1 MQQQLHTLE
10 NSLEE
15 KLTDLQQ
22 QLGNTKSSLTV
33 KDAEFQTLKN
43 SLWKSIEKLQEQLD
57 RLQSN
62 DKIRVSDI
70 EIVQTTLL
78 QISEKNTE
86 YEKRDKKNEMLI
98 KTLQRDINELKQ
110 QKSGYNHNE
119 ADTYKTQ
126 TETERNR
133 AAKIEEDLKQS
144 SVELQEKQ
152 KEAIELKKS
161 QHELQLTVRKLEDA
175 LRVSENELNSKK
187 TQYSKEIQQYKN
199 LYDAERENTAK
210 MQQLSAE
217 LQEKSK
223 EALAAGKRQDELQS
237 IVKKLED
244 ALKQSESQH
253 VDRITE
259 YTKEI
264 QHYKTLYADEKESLT
279 KLSAELQE
287 KTEEAITAKKNQDE
301 LQATVKKLED
311 ALMQS
316 ESKHGSNITEDNNE
330 IQQYKGLYATEKENN
345 VKLQDTLTQVSARL
359 QEKTEEAFLARKAE
373 AELQS
378 TVNKLQ
384 DALKQ
389 FKSENDSTEY
399 TKEMQQYKD
408 LYETEK
414 ENTVKAQED
423 LRRISTELQKN
434 TKEILSL
441 KESHQKWLHEK
452 QGIEKQL
459 EDNLKQYD
467 SRIKEM
473 EDNNKHLQVEKE
485 SATEQQLA
493 LQSKNLLLIQEKEHL
508 ESAIRMLQD
517 ENNLLK
523 TVNKEQDRQ
532 LLEHSKKQNEND
544 MLKVADKE
552 QNRQLLENFETQ
564 AHGDQEVAA
573 KALTVSKEQ
582 YCTLEERFHETLN
595 EKQSKELATRD
606 LQNASE
612 QSQSEVENQKLKA
625 ENLEELQ
632 QLNELPSPVDQ
643 NYKSNV
649 TSASEESSADH
660 IKGGDDED
668 TEVFE
673 PKETPLRDP
682 PVKISITAAKEWSSE
697 TPINPD
703 TITERKFMVTS
714 AKKNPAES
722 STKLRTENQSAEVLS
737 KTQFIEHHATVSL
750 YKVYIHAA
758 MFLVF

>member
-1 MQQQLHTLE
+1 
-10 NSLEE
+10 
-15 KLTDLQQ
+15 
-22 QLGNTKSSLTV
+22 
-33 KDAEFQTLKN
+33 
-43 SLWKSIEKLQEQLD
+43 
-57 RLQSN
+57 
-62 DKIRVSDI
+62 
-70 EIVQTTLL
+70 
-78 QISEKNTE
+78 
-86 YEKRDKKNEMLI
+86 MLI

-110 QKSGYNHNE
+110 QKSGYNHNA

-126 TETERNR
+126 IEIERNR
-133 AAKIEEDLKQS
+133 VAKVEEDLKQS
-144 SVELQEKQ
+144 SIELQEKQ

-187 TQYSKEIQQYKN
+187 TQYIKEIQQYKN
-199 LYDAERENTAK
+199 SYDAERENTAK
-210 MQQLSAE
+210 MQQLSVE

-223 EALAAGKRQDELQS
+223 EALAAGKNQLHELQS
-237 IVKKLED
+237 TVKKLED

-279 KLSAELQE
+279 KLLAELQE

-316 ESKHGSNITEDNNE
+316 ESKHGSNVTEDNNE

-359 QEKTEEAFLARKAE
+359 QEKTEEAFLATKAE

-378 TVNKLQ
+378 TVNTLQ

-408 LYETEK
+408 LYKTEK

-523 TVNKEQDRQ
+523 IVNKEQDRQ

-649 TSASEESSADH
+649 TSASKESSADH
-660 IKGGDDED
+660 IKSEDDED
-668 TEVFE
+668 TKVFK

-682 PVKISITAAKEWSSE
+682 PVKVSITAAKEWSLE

-703 TITERKFMVTS
+703 TVTEHKFMLTS
-714 AKKNPAES
+714 VKKNPAES
-722 STKLRTENQSAEVLS
+722 STKLPTENQNTEVLS
-737 KTQFIEHHATVSL
+737 KTEHHATVSL

-758 MFLVF
+758 MLLVF

>member
-33 KDAEFQTLKN
+33 KGAEFQTLKN

-110 QKSGYNHNE
+110 QKSGYNHNA

-126 TETERNR
+126 IEIERNR
-133 AAKIEEDLKQS
+133 VAKVEEDLKQS
-144 SVELQEKQ
+144 SIELQEKQ

-187 TQYSKEIQQYKN
+187 TQYIKEIQQYKN

-223 EALAAGKRQDELQS
+223 EALAAGKRRDELQS
-237 IVKKLED
+237 TVKKLED

-259 YTKEI
+259 NTKEI

-316 ESKHGSNITEDNNE
+316 QSKHGSNVTEDNNE

-359 QEKTEEAFLARKAE
+359 QEKTEEAFLATKAE

-378 TVNKLQ
+378 TVNTLQ

-408 LYETEK
+408 LYDTEK

-473 EDNNKHLQVEKE
+473 EDKNKHLQVEKE
-485 SATEQQLA
+485 NATEQQLA
-493 LQSKNLLLIQEKEHL
+493 LQSKNVLLIQEKEHL

-523 TVNKEQDRQ
+523 VVNKEQDRQ

-582 YCTLEERFHETLN
+582 YCTLEECFHETLK

-649 TSASEESSADH
+649 TSASKESSADH
-660 IKGGDDED
+660 IKSEDDED
-668 TEVFE
+668 TKVFK

-682 PVKISITAAKEWSSE
+682 PVKISITAAKEWSLE

-703 TITERKFMVTS
+703 TVTEHKFMLTS
-714 AKKNPAES
+714 VKKNPAES
-722 STKLRTENQSAEVLS
+722 STKLPTENQNTEVLS
-737 KTQFIEHHATVSL
+737 KTEHHATVSL

-758 MFLVF
+758 MLLVF